1 MCEQSLEKTFA
12 VDTIAHTLVL
22 SHLHS
27 AKGLKVSDVTIWIV
41 SITSVGVLRKAQIV
55 HRLVN
60 GNYFFSRYATLHPT
74 LLVRPSIHP
83 SIHTSIHPSIQK
95 ISGFKNEQIP
105 LLK

>member
-41 SITSVGVLRKAQIV
+41 SITSVRVLRKAQIV

-60 GNYFFSRYATLHPT
+60 SNYIFSGALRDYTPRF
-74 LLVRPSIHP
+74 VGPSVH
-83 SIHTSIHPSIQK
+83 HT
-95 ISGFKNEQIP
+95 
-105 LLK
+105 